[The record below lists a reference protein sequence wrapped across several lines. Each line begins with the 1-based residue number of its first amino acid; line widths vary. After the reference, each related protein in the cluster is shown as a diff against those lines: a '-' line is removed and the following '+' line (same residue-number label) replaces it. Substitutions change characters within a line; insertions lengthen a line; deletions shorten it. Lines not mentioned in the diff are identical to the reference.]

1 MNRDEPKSERE
12 ILRRAI
18 EAISKRLPTGWLLEE
33 QYDVVGANDLRADA
47 ALAIHIIDNKRNMMI
62 NDWFIKHKDI
72 ITPQIPHTFHSKAL

>member
-47 ALAIHIIDNKRNMMI
+47 ALAIVA
-62 NDWFIKHKDI
+62 
-72 ITPQIPHTFHSKAL
+72 P